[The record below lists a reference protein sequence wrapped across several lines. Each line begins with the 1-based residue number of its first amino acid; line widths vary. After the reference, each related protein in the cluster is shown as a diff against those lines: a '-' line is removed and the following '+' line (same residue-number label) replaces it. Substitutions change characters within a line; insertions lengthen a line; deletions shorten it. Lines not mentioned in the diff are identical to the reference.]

1 MANGVVYVG
10 SADGSLYAF
19 NAATGRRIWSAAA
32 GNLIESSPAV
42 ADGVV
47 YVGCESIP
55 SSPAVANGVVYVGS
69 YGNAIYSSLAV
80 ANGFVYVGSGTGDG
94 SLYCFGL
101 PPASAAAQ
109 AAQPPARPEPATL
122 KPDLTLLQQ
131 P

>member
-1 MANGVVYVG
+1 MANGVVYVR
-10 SADGSLYAF
+10 SYDGKLCAF
-19 NAATGRRIWSAAA
+19 NATTGQTIWRAATG
-32 GNLIESSPAV
+32 
-42 ADGVV
+42 
-47 YVGCESIP
+47 ESIP